1 MTSFSRVTLRIQ
13 ELLDN
18 KSVSFQ
24 DLSNASDISE
34 EDIKILSSQTIEIT
48 EQNAFILSK
57 IAKKMDV
64 SILDLIQPVATKKA
78 FKFRIFE
85 LTEQQGISFE
95 YLSMKTGIHLLI
107 LEFYNTN
114 PISEEN
120 LDRLPHSQ
128 NLNKI
133 IAVLNCTIE
142 DLKVEEKLPKTRII
156 VEELAS
162 ERGLTLEDLSLLIG
176 LPLELLQL
184 INLHPVNISIA
195 DEIIESGRDNDVIL
209 SGMSLNQRVIP
220 DLVDRLVVCC
230 ILDRPCCNRQ

>member
-1 MTSFSRVTLRIQ
+1 
-13 ELLDN
+13 
-18 KSVSFQ
+18 
-24 DLSNASDISE
+24 
-34 EDIKILSSQTIEIT
+34 
-48 EQNAFILSK
+48 
-57 IAKKMDV
+57 MDV

-95 YLSMKTGIHLLI
+95 YLSIKTGIHLLI

-128 NLNKI
+128 NLDKI

-142 DLKVEEKLPKTRII
+142 DLKVEEKLPKTRIL

-220 DLVDRLVVCC
+220 DLVDSLVCC